1 MEMAQKESKI
11 ESNLIRIE
19 NNWENENIEFIEYK
33 DTKLLGNLDDMIDI
47 LEQNS
52 MELMSMLAQRHVE
65 FFKDRVLKW
74 QRILRTVDSVIE
86 IWLKVQKNWKRL
98 ETIFLAS

>member
-1 MEMAQKESKI
+1 M
-11 ESNLIRIE
+11 
-19 NNWENENIEFIEYK
+19 
-33 DTKLLGNLDDMIDI
+33 D
-47 LEQNS
+47 
-52 MELMSMLAQRHVE
+52 LMSMLAQRHVE

-74 QRILRTVDSVIE
+74 QRVLRTVDSVIE